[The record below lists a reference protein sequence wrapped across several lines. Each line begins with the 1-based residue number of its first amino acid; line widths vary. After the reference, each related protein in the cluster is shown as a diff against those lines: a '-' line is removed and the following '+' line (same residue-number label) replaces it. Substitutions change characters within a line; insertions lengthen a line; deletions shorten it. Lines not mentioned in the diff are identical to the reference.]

1 MIESD
6 ETTLFFS
13 RWNEPLFSSC
23 EPEEGYGKASH
34 GHDPEVGPQ
43 PVFLAVGP
51 HFRQGVILP
60 CAPIINEA
68 PTYAAILGVR
78 LPDAEGTPLNALL
91 RP

>member
-6 ETTLFFS
+6 ETTLFS
-13 RWNEPLFSSC
+13 SDWKEPLFTPYN
-23 EPEEGYGKASH
+23 PEQGYEKASH
-34 GHDPEVGPQ
+34 GHDPAVGPQ

-51 HFRQGVILP
+51 HFREGVVLP

-78 LPDAEGTPLNALL
+78 LPDAEGEPLNALL